1 MTTFTSAELRR
12 RAQGARLV
20 VAGAFLVLSGAFF
33 KAQVLDSSEYRSTSE
48 SNRVRLVPLP
58 APRGELRDRNGLL
71 IAENTPGYTIRLW
84 ADNVDSLRAVLARVD
99 ALTPLDTVDLD
110 KVVARWRAAPY
121 QPAQVFSSGEFRIVS
136 ILEEHRAQL
145 PGLVIQAARDEF
157 GNLASLRARHP
168 DLYPGLELAEIPAA
182 DHFFKRRS
190 HELQALVAAT
200 ARRWRE
206 LPA

>member
-1 MTTFTSAELRR
+1 LDPEPPRPPAQWRARGPPRRRGGVLGTAAGREHGPGRNGGGDPLPRLARDPDRPVTTFTSAELRR

-145 PGLVIQAARDEF
+145 P
-157 GNLASLRARHP
+157 
-168 DLYPGLELAEIPAA
+168 
-182 DHFFKRRS
+182 
-190 HELQALVAAT
+190 
-200 ARRWRE
+200 
-206 LPA
+206 